1 MCLADSDKMSHNAY
15 SKKNETRE
23 TSSVHII
30 AVEALE
36 DKFVRLGAAYW
47 RQLCCGRRYP
57 SRDELVP
64 RDMAEFLRN
73 IALVRVIDHGVDYE
87 YRIAGDAHVMAFGS
101 AFNGVRISQ
110 IEAVAPE
117 HGRITRATYEHV
129 RNISEPYC
137 VRGWVGDDAPDSRF
151 SYHESVFLP
160 LGPREEFV
168 DHLMVVS
175 AYVPRNLTF
184 SQVGSEDIKR
194 ARAPT

>member
-1 MCLADSDKMSHNAY
+1 MADSDKMSDIAPLRE
-15 SKKNETRE
+15 SETR
-23 TSSVHII
+23 TSSTVHVIT
-30 AVEALE
+30 VEALE
-36 DKFVRLGAAYW
+36 SKFVRLGAAYW

-101 AFNGVRISQ
+101 AFQGVRVSQ
-110 IEAVAPE
+110 IEAVAPDY
-117 HGRITRATYEHV
+117 GRVTRATYEHV
-129 RNISEPYC
+129 RNIAEPYC
-137 VRGWVGDDAPDSRF
+137 VRGWVGEDMPDSRF

-175 AYVPRNLTF
+175 TYVPRNSWAVTPGR
-184 SQVGSEDIKR
+184 S
-194 ARAPT
+194 